1 LVGNEEGKTMSKP
14 VCAVFGVGPGNG
26 EAFARR
32 FSQDGYAVALM
43 ARRGD
48 VIDPLAAELPDA
60 RAYRCDA
67 ADAGDIERCFADIRD
82 GMGEVETLVYNAGF
96 SVWGSVEEVSAE
108 DFETCWRINAHGA
121 FVASQQVIPA
131 MKAAGSGNIVMI
143 GATASRRGGPKS
155 AAFAAGKAAQRSL
168 AESMARHLWPA
179 GIHVSLVIID
189 GVIDLERTRKRMP
202 DKPDDFFMQAADIAE
217 TVWQTTRQ
225 NPSAWSF
232 EVEARPFGESW

>member
-1 LVGNEEGKTMSKP
+1 MSKP

-32 FSQDGYAVALM
+32 FSEGGYAVAPM

-48 VIDPLAAELPDA
+48 VIDPLAAELADA
-60 RAYRCDA
+60 HAYRCDA
-67 ADAGDIERCFADIRD
+67 ADAGDIERCFAEIRD
-82 GMGEVETLVYNAGF
+82 DMGEVETLIYNAG
-96 SVWGSVEEVSAE
+96 SGIWGSVEEVSAE

-131 MKAAGSGNIVMI
+131 MKAAGRGNIVMI
-143 GATASRRGGPKS
+143 GATASRRGGAKS

-202 DKPDDFFMQAADIAE
+202 DKPGDFFLQAADIAE

-225 NPSAWSF
+225 NRSAWSF
-232 EVEARPFGESW
+232 EVEARPFGENW

>member
-1 LVGNEEGKTMSKP
+1 MSKP
-14 VCAVFGVGPGNG
+14 VCAILGVGPGNG

-32 FSQDGYAVALM
+32 FSEGGHAVALM

-67 ADAGDIERCFADIRD
+67 ADAGDIGRCFAEIRD
-82 GMGEVETLVYNAGF
+82 GMGEVETLIYNAG
-96 SVWGSVEEVSAE
+96 SGIWGSVEEVSAE

-131 MKAAGSGNIVMI
+131 MKAAGQGNIVMI
-143 GATASRRGGPKS
+143 GATASRRGGQKS

-179 GIHVSLVIID
+179 RIHVSLVIID

-202 DKPDDFFMQAADIAE
+202 DKPGDSFLQAADIAE
-217 TVWQTTRQ
+217 TVWQTTR
-225 NPSAWSF
+225 
-232 EVEARPFGESW
+232 

>member
-1 LVGNEEGKTMSKP
+1 MSKP

-32 FSQDGYAVALM
+32 FSEGGYAVALM

-48 VIDPLAAELPDA
+48 VIDPLATELPDA
-60 RAYRCDA
+60 QAFRCDA
-67 ADAGDIERCFADIRD
+67 ADAGDIARCFAEIRD
-82 GMGEVETLVYNAGF
+82 GMGAVETLVYNAGAGI
-96 SVWGSVEEVSAE
+96 WGSVEEVSAE

-131 MKAAGSGNIVMI
+131 MKASGSGNIVMI
-143 GATASRRGGPKS
+143 GATASRRGGAKS

-179 GIHVSLVIID
+179 GIHVSLLIID
-189 GVIDLERTRKRMP
+189 GVIDLERTRTRMP
-202 DKPDDFFMQAADIAE
+202 DKPDDFFLKAADIAE
-217 TVWQTTRQ
+217 TVWQTTQQSR
-225 NPSAWSF
+225 SAWSF
-232 EVEARPFGESW
+232 EVEARPFGENW

>member
-1 LVGNEEGKTMSKP
+1 MSKP
-14 VCAVFGVGPGNG
+14 VCAVLGVGPGNG

-32 FSQDGYAVALM
+32 FSEGGHAVALM

-48 VIDPLAAELPDA
+48 VIDALAAELPDA
-60 RAYRCDA
+60 RACRCDA
-67 ADAGDIERCFADIRD
+67 ADVGDIERCFAEIRD
-82 GMGEVETLVYNAGF
+82 NMGEIETLVYNAG
-96 SVWGSVEEVSAE
+96 SGIWGSVEEVSAE
-108 DFETCWRINAHGA
+108 DFETCWRINALGA

-143 GATASRRGGPKS
+143 GATASRRGGAKS
-155 AAFAAGKAAQRSL
+155 AAFASGKAAQRSL

-202 DKPDDFFMQAADIAE
+202 DKPAEFFLQAADIAE

-225 NPSAWSF
+225 NRSAWSF
-232 EVEARPFGESW
+232 GVEARPFGENW

>member
-1 LVGNEEGKTMSKP
+1 MSKP

-32 FSQDGYAVALM
+32 FSEGGYAVTLM

-60 RAYRCDA
+60 HAYRCDA
-67 ADAGDIERCFADIRD
+67 ADAGDIERCFAEINDD
-82 GMGEVETLVYNAGF
+82 MGEVETLIYNAG
-96 SVWGSVEEVSAE
+96 SGIWGSVEEVSAE

-131 MKAAGSGNIVMI
+131 MKAAGRGNIVMI
-143 GATASRRGGPKS
+143 GATASRRGGAKS

-202 DKPDDFFMQAADIAE
+202 DKPGDFFLQAADIAE

-225 NPSAWSF
+225 NRSAWSF
-232 EVEARPFGESW
+232 EVEARPFGENW

>member
-1 LVGNEEGKTMSKP
+1 MSKP

-32 FSQDGYAVALM
+32 FAEGGYAVAPM

-48 VIDPLAAELPDA
+48 VIDPLAAELADA
-60 RAYRCDA
+60 HAYRCDA
-67 ADAGDIERCFADIRD
+67 ADAGDIERCFAEIRD
-82 GMGEVETLVYNAGF
+82 DMGEVETLIYNAG
-96 SVWGSVEEVSAE
+96 SGIWGSVEEVSAE

-131 MKAAGSGNIVMI
+131 MKAAGRGNIVMI
-143 GATASRRGGPKS
+143 GATASRRGGAKS

-202 DKPDDFFMQAADIAE
+202 DKPGDFFLQAADIAE

-225 NPSAWSF
+225 NRSAWSF
-232 EVEARPFGESW
+232 EVEARPFGENW

>member
-1 LVGNEEGKTMSKP
+1 MSKP
-14 VCAVFGVGPGNG
+14 VCAVLGVGPGNG
-26 EAFARR
+26 AAFARR
-32 FSQDGYAVALM
+32 FTKGGYAVALM

-48 VIDPLAAELPDA
+48 VIDSLAAGLPDA

-67 ADAGDIERCFADIRD
+67 ADVGDIERCFAEIRD
-82 GMGEVETLVYNAGF
+82 GMGEVETLIYNAG
-96 SVWGSVEEVSAE
+96 SGIWGSVEEVSAE

-131 MKAAGSGNIVMI
+131 MSAAGKGNIVMI

-168 AESMARHLWPA
+168 AESMARHLWPV

-189 GVIDLERTRKRMP
+189 GIIDLERTRKRMP
-202 DKPDDFFMQAADIAE
+202 DKPDDFFMQATDIAE
-217 TVWQTTRQ
+217 TVWQTTCQ
-225 NPSAWSF
+225 NRSAWSF
-232 EVEARPFGESW
+232 EVEARPFGENW

>member
-1 LVGNEEGKTMSKP
+1 MSKP

-32 FSQDGYAVALM
+32 FSEGGYAVALM

-48 VIDPLAAELPDA
+48 VIDPLATELPDA
-60 RAYRCDA
+60 QAFRCDA
-67 ADAGDIERCFADIRD
+67 ADAGDIARCFAEIRD
-82 GMGEVETLVYNAGF
+82 GMGAVETLVYNAGAGI
-96 SVWGSVEEVSAE
+96 WGSVEEVSAE

-131 MKAAGSGNIVMI
+131 MKASGSGNIVMI
-143 GATASRRGGPKS
+143 GATASRRGGAKS

-179 GIHVSLVIID
+179 GIHVSLLIID
-189 GVIDLERTRKRMP
+189 GVIDLERTRTRMP
-202 DKPDDFFMQAADIAE
+202 DKPDDFFLKAADIAE
-217 TVWQTTRQ
+217 TVWQTTQQSR
-225 NPSAWSF
+225 SAWSF
-232 EVEARPFGESW
+232 EVEVRPFGENW